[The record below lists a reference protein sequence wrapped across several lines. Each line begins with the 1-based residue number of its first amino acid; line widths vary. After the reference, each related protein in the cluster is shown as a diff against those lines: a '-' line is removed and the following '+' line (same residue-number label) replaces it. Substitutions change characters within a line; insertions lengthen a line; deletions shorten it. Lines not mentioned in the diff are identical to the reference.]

1 MLQVEVSFDVDANGI
16 LNVTASEKSS
26 GKKEKVKITNE
37 ESRLSAEEIAK
48 MVKNAE
54 NFKKDDE
61 IRKKRIEAKNSFQ
74 QLCDKVKKTFE
85 DEEKKL
91 NGKPGLETDRKV
103 IYQKCEEGIDW
114 VSKYKQNNLQ
124 EDDFKKREDEFK
136 AFFDPIITK
145 YGLDLDV
152 VVHGHSHGHSHV
164 HGHGHGHGHGHRH
177 GHGHGDG
184 HGDGHGHGHGNKEEH
199 GHGNEEENGHE
210 NHHGPDS
217 KKQRIH

>member
-1 MLQVEVSFDVDANGI
+1 MG
-16 LNVTASEKSS
+16 NVTASEKSS

-48 MVKNAE
+48 MVENAE

-74 QLCDKVKKTFE
+74 QLCDNVKKTFE
-85 DEEKKL
+85 DEENKL
-91 NGKPGLETDRKV
+91 KGKPGLETDRK
-103 IYQKCEEGIDW
+103 ILYPKCKEGIDW
-114 VSKYKQNNLQ
+114 VMKYKQNNLQ
-124 EDDFKKREDEFK
+124 EDDFKT
-136 AFFDPIITK
+136 FFDPIVTK
-145 YGLDLDV
+145 YGLVLDDV
-152 VVHGHSHGHSHV
+152 HKPKGCHSHSHGHSHGHGHGL
-164 HGHGHGHGHGHRH
+164 GHGHGHGHGEEEKGH

-184 HGDGHGHGHGNKEEH
+184 HGEEEHGNGHGHGHEEHGNGHGHGHGH
-199 GHGNEEENGHE
+199 GDE